1 MEYKKFKDI
10 QISRLGFGAMRL
22 PVVDGNPQ
30 EIDQGKLDEMVDL
43 AMSEGINYFDTA
55 FSYHGGM
62 SEVCLGKSLRRYH
75 RNSFYL
81 ASKMPGHELNPNLN
95 PKATFEKQ
103 LEKCGVDYFDFYLLH
118 NVCELSIDVYTDE
131 NLGIVDYLLEQ
142 KEKGKIKYLGFSTH
156 ASFQT
161 LRHFLDIFPN
171 TFDFVQLQLN
181 YLDWTMQDA
190 GEKYILLRERNL
202 PVIVMEPVRGGTLA
216 NLEEKWVNEMKA
228 LRPDESVA
236 SWAFRFL
243 KMLDGVQVVL
253 SGMSNLEQM
262 KDNIK
267 TFSSKKPL
275 KENELA
281 LLKNIAENL
290 SDMLPCTACRYCT
303 KNCPLDLD
311 IPRLLKL
318 YNEAK
323 FSYATSIGMA
333 IDALPENKRPSA
345 CIGCGNCKKSCP
357 QGIDIPTLLKDFDE
371 ILKKQKSWSEIC
383 EERRRIAEGK

>member
-1 MEYKKFKDI
+1 MRGCSIIQSNILLIQKLEEKEEDNHRSMASLSEKMEAEKAAARKTV
-10 QISRLGFGAMRL
+10 Q
-22 PVVDGNPQ
+22 
-30 EIDQGKLDEMVDL
+30 
-43 AMSEGINYFDTA
+43 
-55 FSYHGGM
+55 
-62 SEVCLGKSLRRYH
+62 
-75 RNSFYL
+75 
-81 ASKMPGHELNPNLN
+81 ELN
-95 PKATFEKQ
+95 
-103 LEKCGVDYFDFYLLH
+103 D
-118 NVCELSIDVYTDE
+118 
-131 NLGIVDYLLEQ
+131 LLEQ

-216 NLEEKWVNEMKA
+216 DLEEKWVKEMKA

-267 TFSSKKPL
+267 TFSSKKL
-275 KENELA
+275 
-281 LLKNIAENL
+281 
-290 SDMLPCTACRYCT
+290 
-303 KNCPLDLD
+303 
-311 IPRLLKL
+311 
-318 YNEAK
+318 
-323 FSYATSIGMA
+323 
-333 IDALPENKRPSA
+333 
-345 CIGCGNCKKSCP
+345 
-357 QGIDIPTLLKDFDE
+357 
-371 ILKKQKSWSEIC
+371 
-383 EERRRIAEGK
+383 